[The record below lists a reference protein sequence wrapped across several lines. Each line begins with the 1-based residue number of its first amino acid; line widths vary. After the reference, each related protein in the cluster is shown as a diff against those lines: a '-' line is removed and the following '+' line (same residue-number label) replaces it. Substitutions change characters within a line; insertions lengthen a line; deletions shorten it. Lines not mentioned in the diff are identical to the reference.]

1 MTKQFPAVMTAVDV
15 AKSFR
20 PSTAALS
27 GPAQSRGQIAPML
40 VIVIGVLFGF
50 AGLVLD
56 GGRMQFEKRHM
67 QLAADAAAVG
77 AAHEMVAGKTGQ
89 DIIDAARDDAAL
101 NKFVHY
107 SAPDPQ
113 DPNPPPTPDMPT
125 NVAVN
130 NPPLGGNH
138 IGDANYVEVVITKE
152 YPTTFMRVIGIE
164 KAPVLARAVA
174 GMENYGEGCVLA
186 LNPTARGAL
195 TLNGTPILDS
205 GCGVQVNSNDNQ
217 ALIANGGAIV
227 DARPAG
233 IGVYGHAVANGCS
246 GNCFFPAPAEQA
258 PPTRDWLAHVP
269 EPTAPGGVTTVYDV
283 TDPNNPISV
292 STAAL
297 DISNGTWNLHPGLY
311 QGSTGNGNKVDGIR
325 ITGGTINLYPGIYFL
340 DSGMQ
345 IAGNTIIQ
353 TVGTNG
359 QPGGPDEGVMFYNM
373 TTGDPTR
380 VNAWNSI
387 SIAGTVQANL
397 KPTTVGTYKGIL
409 FFEARNAANLNPGH
423 SIAGTAD
430 ATYDGVLYF
439 SRNNVNY
446 TGTSTTGGW
455 TAIIADTITI
465 SGTTTLS
472 NNFLLDADNETPFRT
487 AMLVE

>member
-67 QLAADAAAVG
+67 QLAADAAAMG

-89 DIIDAARDDAAL
+89 DIIDAAREDAAL

-113 DPNPPPTPDMPT
+113 DPNPPPAPDMPT

-186 LNPTARGAL
+186 LNPTANWALQVTGGA
-195 TLNGTPILDS
+195 TLDS
-205 GCGVQVNSNDNQ
+205 GCGVQVNSNDPTW
-217 ALIANGGAIV
+217 AIRTTGGGVI

-233 IGVYGHAVANGCS
+233 IAVYGGESCS
-246 GNCFFPAPAEQA
+246 GCLPAATTGA
-258 PPTRDWLAHVP
+258 PPMRDWLAHVP
-269 EPTAPGGVTTVYDV
+269 EPTVPGSVTTVYDV
-283 TDPNNPISV
+283 TDPNNPIST
-292 STAAL
+292 SAL
-297 DISNGTWNLHPGLY
+297 GLRITGGTWNLHPGLY
-311 QGSTGNGNKVDGIR
+311 TGSTGNGNKKHGMDIS
-325 ITGGTINLYPGIYFL
+325 GGTINLYPGIYFL
-340 DSGMQ
+340 DSGMKVTSQ
-345 IAGNTIIQ
+345 TVFR
-353 TVGTNG
+353 TVGTDG
-359 QPGGPDEGVMFYNM
+359 QPGGPNEGVMLYN
-373 TTGDPTR
+373 TTTASNP
-380 VNAWNSI
+380 ALAKSWNEI
-387 SIAGTVQANL
+387 DFTGGGNTNL
-397 KPTTVGTYKGIL
+397 KAMTSGPYKGIL
-409 FFEARNAANLNPGH
+409 FFEGRNSPKLNPGH
-423 SIAGTAD
+423 KIHGNVG
-430 ATYDGVLYF
+430 ATFTGFLYF
-439 SRNNVNY
+439 SKGHLDY
-446 TGTSTTGGW
+446 AGTTATGGW
-455 TAIIADTITI
+455 TGIIADTIHVT
-465 SGTTTLS
+465 GNATLS
-472 NNFLLDADNETPFRT
+472 NNFSANSDGETLLRT
-487 AMLVE
+487 ALLVE